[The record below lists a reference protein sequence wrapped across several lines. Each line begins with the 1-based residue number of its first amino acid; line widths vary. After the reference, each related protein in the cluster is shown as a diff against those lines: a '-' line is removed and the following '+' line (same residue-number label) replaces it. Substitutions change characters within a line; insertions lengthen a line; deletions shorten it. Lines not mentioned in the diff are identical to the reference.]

1 MGNKTIY
8 TNQTLT
14 CFHFFTKK
22 SNNKTKNKAK
32 QKQKTKKQKQ
42 NTKKIKLKINNKK
55 IK

>member
-8 TNQTLT
+8 TNQTLI
-14 CFHFFTKK
+14 CLHFFTKK

-32 QKQKTKKQKQ
+32 QK
-42 NTKKIKLKINNKK
+42 TKKIKMKINNKK

>member
-32 QKQKTKKQKQ
+32 QKTKNKETKTKHKKDKIENKQ
-42 NTKKIKLKINNKK
+42 
-55 IK
+55 